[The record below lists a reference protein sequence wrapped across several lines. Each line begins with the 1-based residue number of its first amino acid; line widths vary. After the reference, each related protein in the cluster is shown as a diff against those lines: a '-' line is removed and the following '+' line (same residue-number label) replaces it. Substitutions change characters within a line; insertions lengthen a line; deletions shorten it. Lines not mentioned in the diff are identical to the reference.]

1 LDDYGPYE
9 LAAAV
14 ARALERDALGVGAI
28 AHILD
33 TRRRQRGQKPPV
45 PLALPDRPGVRD
57 LDVTPHPL
65 ESYDVLARSDPD
77 DPA

>member
-1 LDDYGPYE
+1 MGSE
-9 LAAAV
+9 IGA
-14 ARALERDALGVGAI
+14 GAI

-45 PLALPDRPGVRD
+45 SLALPDRPGVRD
-57 LDVTPHPL
+57 LDITSHPL
-65 ESYDVLARSDPD
+65 ESYDALTRSDPD